1 MAARAN
7 ILVVDDEPPIGDIV
21 STALGKAGYQVR
33 YAMDAEQAIEV
44 FQREPIDLFILDV
57 MMPRMDGFTLCEW
70 IRRRSNLP
78 VIMLTAKGS
87 VNDIVHGLKVGADD
101 YITKP
106 FTVKELG
113 ARVDAVL
120 RRTSWGEEP
129 AGTKAIT
136 IGEIHIDSEARL
148 ATARGV
154 EVRLSPTE
162 FELLHYMM
170 TRAGQIINKTTL
182 FRDVWGY
189 DSSEDSNL
197 VEVGIRRLREK
208 IETDPSTP
216 LYIVTVRGAGYR
228 FSDGPSVEPND
239 SGGANGASK

>member
-1 MAARAN
+1 MAAKAK

-21 STALGKAGYQVR
+21 ATALGKVGYEVR
-33 YAMDAEQAIEV
+33 YAMDAEQAIAL
-44 FQREPIDLFILDV
+44 FQREPIDLFILDI

-106 FTVKELG
+106 FTVKELE
-113 ARVDAVL
+113 ARVGAVL
-120 RRTSWGEEP
+120 RRAFWGEETTG
-129 AGTKAIT
+129 AKAIT

-148 ATARGV
+148 VTARADK
-154 EVRLSPTE
+154 VRLSPTE

-170 TRAGQIINKTTL
+170 SRAGQVIDKSLL

-189 DSSEDSNL
+189 DSVEDSNL

-208 IETDPSTP
+208 IEADPSKP
-216 LYIVTVRGAGYR
+216 RYILTVRGAGYK
-228 FSDGPSVEPND
+228 FADKPADGPDADGS
-239 SGGANGASK
+239 ANGASK

>member
-1 MAARAN
+1 MAAKAK

-21 STALGKAGYQVR
+21 ATVLGKAGYEVH
-33 YAMDAEQAIEV
+33 YAMDADEAIAF
-44 FQREPIDLFILDV
+44 FQREPLDLFILDI
-57 MMPRMDGFTLCEW
+57 MMPRMDGFALCEW
-70 IRRRSNLP
+70 IRRRSSLP

-106 FTVKELG
+106 FTVKELE

-120 RRTSWGEEP
+120 RRVSWGESP
-129 AGTKAIT
+129 LSDQAIT
-136 IGEIHIDSEARL
+136 IGEIHIDKEARL

-170 TRAGQIINKTTL
+170 SRAGQAINRMAF

-189 DSSEDSNL
+189 ESIEDSSL

-208 IETDPSTP
+208 IEADPSSP
-216 LYIVTVRGAGYR
+216 RYILTVRGAGYK
-228 FSDGPSVEPND
+228 FADKPPDEPD
-239 SGGANGASK
+239 MGGAGK

>member
-1 MAARAN
+1 MAAKAK
-7 ILVVDDEPPIGDIV
+7 ILVVDDEAPIGDIV
-21 STALGKAGYQVR
+21 ATVLGKAGYEVH
-33 YAMDAEQAIEV
+33 YAIDADEAIAF
-44 FQREPIDLFILDV
+44 FQREPLDLFILDI
-57 MMPRMDGFTLCEW
+57 MMPRMDGFALCEW
-70 IRRRSNLP
+70 IRRRSSLP
-78 VIMLTAKGS
+78 VIMLTAQGS

-106 FTVKELG
+106 FTVKELE

-120 RRTSWGEEP
+120 RRVSWGESP
-129 AGTKAIT
+129 LSDQAIT
-136 IGEIHIDSEARL
+136 IGEIHIDKEARL

-170 TRAGQIINKTTL
+170 SRAGQAINRMAF

-189 DSSEDSNL
+189 ESIEDSSL

-208 IETDPSTP
+208 IEADPSSP
-216 LYIVTVRGAGYR
+216 RYILTVRGAGYK
-228 FSDGPSVEPND
+228 FADKPPDEPD
-239 SGGANGASK
+239 MGGAGK

>member
-1 MAARAN
+1 MAAKAR

-21 STALGKAGYQVR
+21 STVLSKAGHQVR
-33 YAMDAEQAIEV
+33 YAIDAEHAIEV
-44 FQREPIDLFILDV
+44 FQSEPIDLFILDI
-57 MMPRMDGFTLCEW
+57 MMPRMDGFALCEW
-70 IRRRSNLP
+70 IRRRCNLP

-106 FTVKELG
+106 FTVKELE

-120 RRTSWGEEP
+120 RRTSWSEEP
-129 AGTKAIT
+129 ANVKAIT

-148 ATARGV
+148 ATARGDA
-154 EVRLSPTE
+154 VRLSPTE

-170 TRAGQIINKTTL
+170 SHAGQAINRTTL

-189 DSSEDSNL
+189 DSAEDSNL

-208 IETDPSTP
+208 IEADPSAP
-216 LYIVTVRGAGYR
+216 QYILTVRGAGYKFAEQPLSEANAR
-228 FSDGPSVEPND
+228 R
-239 SGGANGASK
+239 GANGAGK